1 MKEQLLQLY
10 DKEAK
15 TITHYCHLVSSDN
28 NTYKSTYAQDIR
40 YQITSLSRLRGHSV
54 CKIGYVLGDV
64 LYGTD
69 FSFVVGA
76 ITYVHTVLNIMIMMA
91 QTLTHHISFMD
102 LIMIVNS
109 SLLLLFEL

>member
-1 MKEQLLQLY
+1 MLTWTQNRS
-10 DKEAK
+10 
-15 TITHYCHLVSSDN
+15 H
-28 NTYKSTYAQDIR
+28 ST
-40 YQITSLSRLRGHSV
+40 SCV
-54 CKIGYVLGDV
+54 CKIGHVLGDV

-102 LIMIVNS
+102 LIMIVNE
-109 SLLLLFEL
+109 LIIIIIFYFLLFEL